1 MNIHIPTKWQSEF
14 RTTVPT
20 CLVINGFTSWQK
32 RYTVEDIALS
42 ARRNVMQKQQ
52 SNAKALRDNS
62 IFNVAD

>member
-1 MNIHIPTKWQSEF
+1 MSATQSAAGLQES
-14 RTTVPT
+14 
-20 CLVINGFTSWQK
+20 GFTSWQK